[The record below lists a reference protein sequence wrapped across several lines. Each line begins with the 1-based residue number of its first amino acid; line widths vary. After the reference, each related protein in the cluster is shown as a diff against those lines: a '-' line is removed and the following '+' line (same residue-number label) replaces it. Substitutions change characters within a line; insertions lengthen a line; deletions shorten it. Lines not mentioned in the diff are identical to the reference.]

1 MEISCHQQMQELSL
15 GVTFAFASAFQGS
28 LTGWE
33 AELLMPHE
41 NKKKVKELVV

>member
-1 MEISCHQQMQELSL
+1 MEVSCHQRMQELNIA
-15 GVTFAFASAFQGS
+15 VTFPFASAFQGS

-33 AELLMPHE
+33 AELLMAHE